1 MRRLAGRDAVS
12 ALQAHFKR
20 IVFFFLVTALVVQV
34 SACTQRA
41 GFTEFVAY
49 RDAFDASRAA
59 SDSLFDLLAV
69 AEQEQQRLAVPRGGA
84 FDPALASIYSDLA
97 EPPLTREYRRAFATI
112 SQYNL
117 VMAGLA
123 SGETAQT
130 LSAEITAL
138 GTESLGL
145 VSALAPSAA
154 APAALR
160 ASLPVFQQ
168 IATLALTYRS
178 RAVFANE
185 LAANAEPV
193 IAVMAQMRAG
203 SPAIYDYLRAHGSG
217 GAAREDTLRRMV
229 SDWVVLMDRNIAA
242 LRASAAAARSGS
254 VAGAD
259 VIALRNSVGEV
270 RAAAE
275 AVRKGI
281 AELASR

>member
-1 MRRLAGRDAVS
+1 MERDVYS

-20 IVFFFLVTALVVQV
+20 IAFSFLLTALVIQV

-41 GFTEFVAY
+41 GFAEFVAY

-69 AEQEQQRLAVPRGGA
+69 AEREQQRLAVPRGGA
-84 FDPALASIYSDLA
+84 FDPALASIHSDLA

-112 SQYNL
+112 SRYNL

-123 SGETAQT
+123 SGETAQS
-130 LSAEITAL
+130 LSADMAAL

-145 VSALAPSAA
+145 VSVLAPNVA

-160 ASLPVFQQ
+160 ASLSVFQQ
-168 IATLALTYRS
+168 ISTIALTYRS
-178 RAVFANE
+178 RAVFVNE

-193 IAVMAQMRAG
+193 IAVMEEMRAG

-242 LRASAAAARSGS
+242 LRISTAAARSGS
-254 VAGAD
+254 ATGAD
-259 VIALRNSVGEV
+259 VIALRNSLGEV